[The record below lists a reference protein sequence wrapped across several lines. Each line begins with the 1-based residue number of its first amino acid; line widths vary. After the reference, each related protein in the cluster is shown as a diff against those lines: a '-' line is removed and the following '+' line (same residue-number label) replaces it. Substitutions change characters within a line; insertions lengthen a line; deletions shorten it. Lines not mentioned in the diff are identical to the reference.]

1 MPKIVSAYPSSGIR
15 KMKNDF
21 VLQTQNLTIYFGGLC
36 AVNGL
41 NFEIRSGEI
50 RGLIGPNGSGKS
62 TFFNIISGIYKP
74 QQGEVWFNGD
84 NITGNKAYEITR
96 KGMAR
101 TFQNNRLF
109 WQLSILDNVILGM
122 YSNQQARLLDV
133 LLRYGKV
140 KKDLKNSAEKAVE
153 ILSHFSPELSEF
165 HSRSVSDLSQ
175 GDRRRVEIC
184 RALASDPKLL
194 LLDEPSA
201 GMSPEE
207 TEKLMD
213 DIAKVKEKYPDL
225 SIIIIEHDMMVIE
238 RIAQQ
243 VIVFNYGEKIAEG
256 SYAEVVAHPEVL
268 EAYLGEE
275 LEDAES

>member
-1 MPKIVSAYPSSGIR
+1 MENNFI
-15 KMKNDF
+15 
-21 VLQTQNLTIYFGGLC
+21 LQTRNLTIHFGGLC
-36 AVNGL
+36 AVDSL
-41 NFEIRSGEI
+41 NFKVRSGEI
-50 RGLIGPNGSGKS
+50 RGLIGPNGSGKT

-74 QQGEVWFNGD
+74 QEGEVWFNGK
-84 NITGNKAYEITR
+84 NITGKRAFEITR
-96 KGMAR
+96 KGIAR

-109 WQLSILDNVILGM
+109 WQLSILDNVMLGM
-122 YSNQQARLLDV
+122 YSHQHARLFDV
-133 LLRYGKV
+133 LLRYGKIR
-140 KKDLKNSAEKAVE
+140 KELKDNAEKAVE
-153 ILSHFSPELSEF
+153 ILSYFSPELSDL
-165 HSRSVSDLSQ
+165 HSRLVSDLSQ

-213 DIAKVKEKYPDL
+213 DIGKVTEKYLDL

-243 VIVFNYGEKIAEG
+243 VIVFNYGKKIAEG
-256 SYAEVVAHPEVL
+256 SYSEVVTNPEVL

>member
-1 MPKIVSAYPSSGIR
+1 MLLVTILFKQGSYNSTKKHFVKCVS
-15 KMKNDF
+15 
-21 VLQTQNLTIYFGGLC
+21 LT
-36 AVNGL
+36 
-41 NFEIRSGEI
+41 
-50 RGLIGPNGSGKS
+50 
-62 TFFNIISGIYKP
+62 
-74 QQGEVWFNGD
+74 
-84 NITGNKAYEITR
+84 
-96 KGMAR
+96 
-101 TFQNNRLF
+101 RLF
-109 WQLSILDNVILGM
+109 
-122 YSNQQARLLDV
+122 DV

-140 KKDLKNSAEKAVE
+140 KKELKNSAEKAVE
-153 ILSHFSPELSEF
+153 ILNHFSPELSEF
-165 HSRSVSDLSQ
+165 HSRSVSDLAQ

-213 DIAKVKEKYPDL
+213 DIAKVKERYPDL

-256 SYAEVVAHPEVL
+256 SYAEVIAHPEVL

-275 LEDAES
+275 LEDAEA

>member
-1 MPKIVSAYPSSGIR
+1 MI
-15 KMKNDF
+15 NDV
-21 VLQTQNLTIYFGGLC
+21 VLKTQDLTIYFGGLC
-36 AVNGL
+36 AVNNL

-96 KGMAR
+96 LGMAR
-101 TFQNNRLF
+101 TFQSNRLF

-122 YSNQQARLLDV
+122 YSNQRARLFDV

-140 KKDLKNSAEKAVE
+140 KKELKKNAEKAVE
-153 ILSHFSPELSEF
+153 ILGYFSPELSES
-165 HSRSVSDLSQ
+165 HARPVSDLSQ

-201 GMSPEE
+201 GMSPQE

-213 DIAKVKEKYPDL
+213 DIGKVKEKYPDL

-243 VIVFNYGEKIAEG
+243 VIVFNYGKKIAEG
-256 SYAEVVAHPEVL
+256 SYSEVVANPEVL

-275 LEDAES
+275 SEDAES

>member
-1 MPKIVSAYPSSGIR
+1 M
-15 KMKNDF
+15 
-21 VLQTQNLTIYFGGLC
+21 
-36 AVNGL
+36 
-41 NFEIRSGEI
+41 
-50 RGLIGPNGSGKS
+50 
-62 TFFNIISGIYKP
+62 
-74 QQGEVWFNGD
+74 
-84 NITGNKAYEITR
+84 
-96 KGMAR
+96 
-101 TFQNNRLF
+101 
-109 WQLSILDNVILGM
+109 LGM
-122 YSNQQARLLDV
+122 YSHQHARLFDV
-133 LLRYGKV
+133 LLRYGKIR
-140 KKDLKNSAEKAVE
+140 KELKDNAEKAVE
-153 ILSHFSPELSEF
+153 ILSYFSPELSDL
-165 HSRSVSDLSQ
+165 HSRLVSDLSQ

-213 DIAKVKEKYPDL
+213 DIGKVTEKYPDL

-243 VIVFNYGEKIAEG
+243 VIVFNYGKKIAEG
-256 SYAEVVAHPEVL
+256 SYSEVVTNPEVL

>member
-1 MPKIVSAYPSSGIR
+1 
-15 KMKNDF
+15 MKNNF
-21 VLQTQNLTIYFGGLC
+21 ILQTQNLTIHFGGLY
-36 AVNGL
+36 AVDSL
-41 NFEIRSGEI
+41 NFEAQSGEI
-50 RGLIGPNGSGKS
+50 RGLIGPNGSGKT

-74 QQGEVWFNGD
+74 QDGEVWFNGD
-84 NITGNKAYEITR
+84 NITGKAAYEITR

-122 YSNQQARLLDV
+122 YSNQQVRLFDA
-133 LLRYGKV
+133 LLRYGKI
-140 KKDLKNSAEKAVE
+140 KKQLKINAEKAVE
-153 ILSHFSPELSEF
+153 ILGYFSPELSES
-165 HSRSVSDLSQ
+165 HSRLVSDLSQ

-225 SIIIIEHDMMVIE
+225 SIIIIEHDMMLIE

-243 VIVFNYGEKIAEG
+243 VIDFNYGKKIAEG
-256 SYAEVVAHPEVL
+256 SYAEVIANPEVL

>member
-1 MPKIVSAYPSSGIR
+1 
-15 KMKNDF
+15 MKNDF
-21 VLQTQNLTIYFGGLC
+21 LLQTQNLTIYFGGLC
-36 AVNGL
+36 AVNSL

-74 QQGEVWFNGD
+74 QEGEVWFNGD
-84 NITGNKAYEITR
+84 NITRNRAYEITR

-140 KKDLKNSAEKAVE
+140 KKELKNCAEKAVE
-153 ILSHFSPELSEF
+153 ILRHFSPELSKF

-256 SYAEVVAHPEVL
+256 SYAEVVANPEVL

>member
-1 MPKIVSAYPSSGIR
+1 MENELI
-15 KMKNDF
+15 
-21 VLQTQNLTIYFGGLC
+21 LQTKDLTINFGGLC
-36 AVNGL
+36 AVDNL
-41 NFEIRSGEI
+41 DLKIRPDEI
-50 RGLIGPNGSGKS
+50 RGLIGPNGSGKTTS
-62 TFFNIISGIYKP
+62 FNIVSGIYKP
-74 QQGEVWFNGD
+74 QKGEVWFDGD
-84 NITGNKAYEITR
+84 NISGKKAYEVTR
-96 KGMAR
+96 RGMAR

-109 WQLSILDNVILGM
+109 WQLSILDNVMLGM
-122 YSNQQARLLDV
+122 YSNQQVRLFDA
-133 LLRYGKV
+133 LLRYGKI
-140 KKDLKNSAEKAVE
+140 KRELKHNAEKAIE
-153 ILSHFSPELSEF
+153 ILDYFNPELSRF
-165 HSRSVSDLSQ
+165 HSRLVSDLSQ

-213 DIAKVKEKYPDL
+213 DICKVKEKYPDL

-243 VIVFNYGEKIAEG
+243 VTVFNYGKKIAEG
-256 SYAEVVAHPEVL
+256 SFAEVVATPEVL